1 MKHGLRTPLPRGKI
15 DYKQLRRINH
25 EAARKAVLEYLKTNN
40 RNISEAALIFG
51 INRTVVYDIIK
62 KEREGDLKD
71 RSRAPKHQPRKTPAA
86 IEDKVIEVKN
96 KTRLGPERLSRYLK
110 QHEGISV
117 PPGTVRHIIR
127 RNKKKINYHLRSY
140 RVRKEKR
147 EFIDWY
153 SARPFE
159 IVQVDLK
166 YIRDHKALS
175 REQIIHLDRYDIPNY
190 QWGALDVNS
199 RFKLIGYSRE
209 KSWTNGLCWYLWVI
223 SWLRSHGVK
232 ASIVFTVDNGE
243 EFGGKSWMKVAEL
256 RKLIRGFG
264 CRLIQNHKGHCE
276 ENAHLERSHRTDDDE
291 FYIPRALAI
300 KSETG
305 LLNEAMGYIYY
316 YNNLR
321 EHSSLNYQTPFSY
334 LKTQLADIDDKM
346 RFVIPIMLDKVS
358 VELGPWSGYHVL
370 AQHRIVES
378 CQPPRTVVQV
388 FLRLVFE
395 CQEETYSEAGIPCSR
410 ELRGSLIGR
419 I

>member
-1 MKHGLRTPLPRGKI
+1 M
-15 DYKQLRRINH
+15 
-25 EAARKAVLEYLKTNN
+25 
-40 RNISEAALIFG
+40 
-51 INRTVVYDIIK
+51 
-62 KEREGDLKD
+62 
-71 RSRAPKHQPRKTPAA
+71 
-86 IEDKVIEVKN
+86 
-96 KTRLGPERLSRYLK
+96 SRYLK

-153 SARPFE
+153 SAKPFE

-175 REQIIHLDRYDIPNY
+175 REQMIHLDRYDIPNY

-232 ASIVFTVDNGE
+232 SQVVFTVDNGE
-243 EFGGKSWMKVAEL
+243 EFGGKSWMKVTEL

-276 ENAHLERSHRTDDDE
+276 ENAHIERSHRTDDEE
-291 FYIPRALAI
+291 FYIPRVLQI
-300 KSETG
+300 KSEAD
-305 LLNEAMGYIYY
+305 LLNEAMGY
-316 YNNLR
+316 
-321 EHSSLNYQTPFSY
+321 P
-334 LKTQLADIDDKM
+334 
-346 RFVIPIMLDKVS
+346 S
-358 VELGPWSGYHVL
+358 VEGL
-370 AQHRIVES
+370 
-378 CQPPRTVVQV
+378 
-388 FLRLVFE
+388 LRQ
-395 CQEETYSEAGIPCSR
+395 C
-410 ELRGSLIGR
+410 
-419 I
+419 